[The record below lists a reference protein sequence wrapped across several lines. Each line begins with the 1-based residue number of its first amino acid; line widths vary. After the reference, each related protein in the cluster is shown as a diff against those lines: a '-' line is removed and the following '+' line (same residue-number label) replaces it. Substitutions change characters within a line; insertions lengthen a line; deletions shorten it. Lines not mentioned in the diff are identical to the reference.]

1 LSLPGAVPG
10 WQVVRSIITKVVV
23 NALAIWIAALVIPDV
38 TVGNGSLGHR
48 ILSLLIVGA
57 LFGLINTF
65 VKPLVKLFTLPL
77 YWLTLGLISFVV
89 NALML
94 KVVEWLS
101 GKIGITFSTGP
112 FFWSTLGAAVV
123 ITFVAM
129 ILNVAVPD
137 GD

>member
-1 LSLPGAVPG
+1 M
-10 WQVVRSIITKVVV
+10 RSILTKIVT
-23 NALAIWIAALVIPDV
+23 NAVAIWIATLVVPEVDV
-38 TVGNGSLGHR
+38 DGDSLGNR

-65 VKPLVKLFTLPL
+65 IKPLVKLFTLPL
-77 YWLTLGLISFVV
+77 YLLTLGLISFVV

-94 KVVEWLS
+94 KVLEWLS
-101 GKIGITFSTGP
+101 GKIGISFDAGP

-123 ITFVAM
+123 VTFVSL
-129 ILNVAVPD
+129 ILNVTVPD

>member
-1 LSLPGAVPG
+1 
-10 WQVVRSIITKVVV
+10 VRSILTKVVI
-23 NALAIWIAALVIPDV
+23 NAFAVWIATLVIPAV
-38 TVGNGSLGHR
+38 TVGTGSIGHR

-94 KVVEWLS
+94 KIVEWLS
-101 GKIGITFSTGP
+101 GRIGITFDTGP
-112 FFWSTLGAAVV
+112 FFWSTLGAALVV
-123 ITFVAM
+123 TFIAM
-129 ILNVAVPD
+129 ILNIAIPD

>member
-1 LSLPGAVPG
+1 M
-10 WQVVRSIITKVVV
+10 RSIITKVVI
-23 NALAIWIAALVIPDV
+23 NAFAVWIATLVIPAV
-38 TVGNGSLGHR
+38 TVGAGSLGHR

-94 KVVEWLS
+94 KIVEWLS
-101 GKIGITFSTGP
+101 GRIGITFDTGP
-112 FFWSTLGAAVV
+112 FFWSTLGAALVV
-123 ITFVAM
+123 TFVAM
-129 ILNVAVPD
+129 ILNIAIPD